1 MKKQLLVALLA
12 TALLSGVFGLDIK
25 LAHTVNEQDSFHLAA
40 TKFKELTEKY
50 TNGQVKVTLF
60 PNGTLG
66 DERVLLERMKL
77 GIVDAGIITN
87 GPFVNFVP
95 RFGVIDLPFLFRDP
109 AHAYK
114 VLDGPIGEQ
123 LFADL
128 EPQGWKGLAWAER
141 GFRNL
146 TNSKKAV
153 NSPEDVKGM
162 KIRVMQNVVYTD
174 SFKAMGTNAVPMA
187 WAEALTALQQ
197 HTIDGQENPV
207 NVIVSFKLYDS
218 QKYMAMTRHAY
229 APAPI
234 VMSLKTWNKLSKD
247 QQAAVKKAAMEAAQ
261 FERDFNNANEAKWLQ
276 ELKDKGMVITT
287 PNLAPFLK
295 AVQPVYDQYVPQY
308 GKALIDSILNTK

>member
-1 MKKQLLVALLA
+1 M
-12 TALLSGVFGLDIK
+12 
-25 LAHTVNEQDSFHLAA
+25 NEQDSFHLAA

-50 TNGQVKVTLF
+50 TNGQVKVTIF

-77 GIVDAGIITN
+77 GIVDAGVITN

-128 EPQGWKGLAWAER
+128 ESQGWKGLAWAER

-207 NVIVSFKLYDS
+207 NVIVSFKLYES

-234 VMSLKTWNKLSKD
+234 VMSLKTWNKLTKD
-247 QQAAVKKAAMEAAQ
+247 QQAAVKKAAREAAQ

-287 PNLAPFLK
+287 PDLAPFLK
-295 AVQPVYDQYVPQY
+295 SVQPVYDQYVPQY
-308 GKALIDSILNTK
+308 GQALIDSILNAK